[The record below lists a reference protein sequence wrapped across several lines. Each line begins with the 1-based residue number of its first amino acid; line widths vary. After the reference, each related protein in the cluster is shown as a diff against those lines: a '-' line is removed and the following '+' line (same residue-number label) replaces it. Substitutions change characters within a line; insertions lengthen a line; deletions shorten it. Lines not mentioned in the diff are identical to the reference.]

1 MYHQKEWTVMVRL
14 LEIHNY
20 LMLHLIQHY
29 SVILPKELSQD
40 LLWMAVGS
48 HTHLKK
54 EVRLEAEPRVIHNY
68 LQELHYLWVKEVIH
82 RNLKEHW
89 K

>member
-1 MYHQKEWTVMVRL
+1 MV
-14 LEIHNY
+14 
-20 LMLHLIQHY
+20 
-29 SVILPKELSQD
+29 
-40 LLWMAVGS
+40 VGS

-68 LQELHYLWVKEVIH
+68 LQELRYLWVKAAIH